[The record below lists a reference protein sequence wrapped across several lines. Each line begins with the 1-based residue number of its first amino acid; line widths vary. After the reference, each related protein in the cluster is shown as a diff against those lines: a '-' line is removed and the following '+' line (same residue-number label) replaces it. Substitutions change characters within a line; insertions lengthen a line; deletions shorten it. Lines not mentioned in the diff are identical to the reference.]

1 MTKLRIDYSRKI
13 ENNTPDED
21 VLPIVGKPGENHIAD
36 DWTPETL
43 YNGELFLNTG
53 NGKIFTSDGIHILQ
67 LNSPK
72 NQILSGL
79 EVKRSSEAG
88 SGIALD
94 LEITNGYAII
104 DNKLVQ
110 YDDHQENVSNYQID
124 LTGQPVAL
132 AKMCFLFAKINK
144 IEAPLT
150 QTTAYN
156 TISFVQHIITGTN
169 NLSQFDDLNL
179 TNLESTDL
187 LSNFLYKT
195 EVELGLTDFMNSD
208 HLLLGIVF
216 IPANYNVSS
225 YSVLDPISLSNINV
239 SYPLPEKTYKQL
251 LLDRINKI
259 DVWDEFKV
267 FYKSQIIRHQ
277 NNLFIVHKTFGNGAN
292 DAISEFFVNDY
303 LESSDQEITEG
314 FISKINVDYTDPN
327 LRPDGKIY
335 WAKLLID
342 VKKPTNE
349 DPYKY
354 IVGTVPNLDP
364 VAGTDISTID
374 LPEVTVNGVRF
385 TVGYSNVTKDDAHV
399 YFARVNQY
407 SSFDEDNYTLEELD
421 LLEFPNRNIKEGYY
435 LVWNAGNTNYEFDN
449 EKFDIVLHYKI

>member
-13 ENNTPDED
+13 ENNTSDD
-21 VLPIVGKPGENHIAD
+21 TVLPVVGKPGENHIAD
-36 DWTPETL
+36 DWTNETL
-43 YNGELFLNTG
+43 YNGEVFLNTA
-53 NGKIFTSDGIHILQ
+53 NGKVFTSDGVHILQ

-88 SGIALD
+88 EGIALD

-104 DNKLVQ
+104 DNKLIQ

-124 LTGQPVAL
+124 LTGQPVSY

-144 IEAPLT
+144 IDPPLT
-150 QTTAYN
+150 QTANYN
-156 TISFVQHIITGTN
+156 TISFVQHIVTGTN
-169 NLSQFDDLNL
+169 NLSQFDNLNL
-179 TNLESTDL
+179 TNLESTDV

-195 EVELGLTDFMNSD
+195 ESELGLTSFMNSE

-216 IPANYNVSS
+216 VPANYNVSS
-225 YSVLDPISLSNINV
+225 FSVLDPISLSNIRS
-239 SYPLPEKTYKQL
+239 SYPLQEKTYKQL
-251 LLDRINKI
+251 LLDRINTI
-259 DVWDEFKV
+259 DVWDKFKV

-277 NNLFIVHKTFGNGAN
+277 NNLFMVHKTFGNGIN
-292 DAISEFFVNDY
+292 DAITEFFVNDY
-303 LESSDQEITEG
+303 LESSEAEITDG
-314 FISKINVDYTDPN
+314 FISKMNVDYTDPN
-327 LRPDGKIY
+327 LRPDGKVY
-335 WAKLLID
+335 WVKLLPN

-364 VAGTDISTID
+364 VSGTDISTTD

-399 YFARVNQY
+399 YFAKVNQY
-407 SSFDEDNYTLEELD
+407 SSFDEDNYTLDELD

-435 LVWNAGNTNYEFDN
+435 LVWNKDNIDYDFDI